1 MKIAQLLV
9 LQRAVVAA
17 ETGETEYPADMLEVL
32 HDRFMVYGSRSPINW
47 VQKLRVYGKKIR
59 DSTTSLGYMVW
70 LDDGQELE
78 YRGLQF
84 SMTGLKQFVRQQVTQ
99 AQDQLQQL
107 LLIHAEEARED
118 VIPKL
123 RLQDLKDD
131 PALSRLG

>member
-1 MKIAQLLV
+1 
-9 LQRAVVAA
+9 
-17 ETGETEYPADMLEVL
+17 
-32 HDRFMVYGSRSPINW
+32 
-47 VQKLRVYGKKIR
+47 
-59 DSTTSLGYMVW
+59 MVW